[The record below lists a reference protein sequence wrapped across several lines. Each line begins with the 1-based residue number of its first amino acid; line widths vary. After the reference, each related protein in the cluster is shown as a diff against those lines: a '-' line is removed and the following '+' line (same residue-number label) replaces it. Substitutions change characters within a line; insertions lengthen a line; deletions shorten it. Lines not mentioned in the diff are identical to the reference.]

1 MMIGLLLS
9 LKGQGWRFLAVCLI
23 GLGRAQDDGL
33 VGSALCPGEDVLS
46 YHHGSTETRHKKIDG
61 TMGSE

>member
-33 VGSALCPGEDVLS
+33 VGSALE
-46 YHHGSTETRHKKIDG
+46 R
-61 TMGSE
+61 MF